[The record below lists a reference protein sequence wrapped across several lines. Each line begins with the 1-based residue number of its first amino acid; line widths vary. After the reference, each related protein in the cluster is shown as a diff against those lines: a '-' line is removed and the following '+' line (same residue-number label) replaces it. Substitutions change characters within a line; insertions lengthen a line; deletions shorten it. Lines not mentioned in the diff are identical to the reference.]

1 MKKLLFIT
9 LIILISTFDSYSQS
23 QNGEIKGKVIEANNN
38 LPIPFANVLIV
49 GTNLGAS
56 TDLNGNFLIKNV
68 PVGIYQLRA
77 SVIGYTPQV
86 KNDIMVKPNRIT
98 EVNFELVTQAIE
110 IENVVVQADYFDK
123 NYLEPVSVRKFSQE
137 ELRRSPGGFEDVV
150 RALSVLPGIA
160 QADAGRNDLVVRG
173 GAPSENLYVVDGY
186 EIPNINHFGT
196 QGSTGGPISFIN
208 LDFVEDVKFSTG
220 GFPVLYGDKV
230 SSTLTINLREGDKQK
245 FGGKGTLS
253 ATLFGLDL
261 EGPVL
266 GEKSSFIFSARRSY
280 LDFIFKAAGFSF
292 VPEYYDVFTKFDYK
306 IDNINSLNFLFIGA
320 FDNVKFFNDTPEKRN
335 NNARILGSDQIQYIS
350 GITYKRVFKDGF
362 MNLRYY
368 RNFTDYN
375 TRQSDSLLN
384 PIFKNISREEENNLQ
399 LDVVH
404 KFFKN
409 LEMNFGTSLKFI
421 EFDAQIL
428 FPTFVTS
435 FRDTLPQLDFN
446 RTKNFFKGAT
456 YINFNYRPF
465 SKLSSNIGLRYD
477 YFNAI
482 NSKSY
487 LSPRLS
493 LSYLVNDYF
502 TLNLSAGI
510 YKQFPSL
517 IWLVAY
523 DQNRN
528 LKPIDVKQ
536 YILGFDYLI
545 REDTQIKIETF
556 IKNYSDY
563 PTSLTRPYLVLA
575 NTGAGFAGS
584 DDNFSSFGLDPLVS
598 AGSGFARGVEFSI
611 QKKMSEIPLY
621 GIFSLTYSK
630 SDFKSLNGF
639 TRSSNFD
646 QNWLIN
652 LSGGYRFNMY
662 WEVSTRFRF
671 ASGRPYTPFDDNGIQ
686 YVNDL
691 NSKRL
696 KSIHSLDVRVDR
708 RWIFKNWTLIT
719 YIDIQNIYNRRN
731 LSGIRW
737 DPRTRTVDE
746 TSSIGIL
753 PSIGISAEF

>member
-1 MKKLLFIT
+1 MKKLLLIA

>member
-1 MKKLLFIT
+1 MV
-9 LIILISTFDSYSQS
+9 LIINGNSQS
-23 QNGEIKGKVIEANNN
+23 ESGEIKGRVLEANNK

-49 GTNLGAS
+49 GTNIGAS
-56 TDLNGNFLIKNV
+56 TDIQGNFVIKNV

-77 SVIGYTPQV
+77 SVIGYTPQI
-86 KNDIMVKPNRIT
+86 KNDVMVKPGKVT
-98 EVNFELVTQAIE
+98 TVDFELSQQVIE
-110 IENVVVQADYFDK
+110 IENVVVKADYFDK
-123 NYLEPVSVRKFSQE
+123 NFLEPVSVRKFSQE
-137 ELRRSPGGFEDVV
+137 EIRRSPGGFEDVV
-150 RALSVLPGIA
+150 RSLSVLPGIA

-173 GAPSENLYVVDGY
+173 GAPSENLYVVDGF

-208 LDFVEDVKFSTG
+208 LDFVKDVSFSTG
-220 GFPVLYGDKV
+220 GFPVLYGDKL
-230 SSTLTINLREGDKQK
+230 SSTLTINLREGDNQN

-261 EGPVL
+261 EGPIV
-266 GEKSSFIFSARRSY
+266 GNNSSFIFSARRSY

-292 VPEYYDVFTKFDYK
+292 VPEYYDIFSKFDYQ
-306 IDNINSLNFLFIGA
+306 IDNKNSIGFLFINA
-320 FDNVKFFNDTPEKRN
+320 IDNVKFFNDSPEKRN
-335 NNARILGSDQIQYIS
+335 NNARILGSDQLQYIA
-350 GITYKRVFKDGF
+350 GLKYRRVFRDGF
-362 MNLRYY
+362 MNLRLY

-384 PIFKNISREEENNLQ
+384 PIFKNISREEENNIQ

-404 KFFKN
+404 KFLQN
-409 LEMNFGTSLKFI
+409 LEMNFGASAKFI
-421 EFDAQIL
+421 EFDADIL

-435 FRDTLPQLDFN
+435 FGDVLPTL
-446 RTKNFFKGAT
+446 NFKKSSNYFKGAS

-465 SKLSSNIGLRYD
+465 EKFVSNFGVRFD

-482 NSKSY
+482 MKKSY

-493 LSYLVNDYF
+493 LSYFLTDNF
-502 TLNLSAGI
+502 TLNFSTGI

-517 IWLVAY
+517 IWLAAY
-523 DQNRN
+523 EQNKN
-528 LKPIDVKQ
+528 LKAIDVKQ
-536 YILGFDYLI
+536 YIIGFDYLI
-545 REDTQIKIETF
+545 REDTQIKLEGF
-556 IKNYSDY
+556 LKNYSDY
-563 PTSLTRPYLVLA
+563 PTSLIRPYLVLA
-575 NTGAGFAGS
+575 NTGAGFSGS

-598 AGSGFARGVEFSI
+598 AGSGFARGVELSV
-611 QKKMSEIPLY
+611 QKKISNIPLY

-630 SDFKSLNGF
+630 SDFKALDGI
-639 TRSSNFD
+639 TRSSNYD

-671 ASGRPYTPFDDNGIQ
+671 ASGRPYTPFDDNGKQNIS
-686 YVNDL
+686 DL
-691 NSKRL
+691 NSRRL

-719 YIDIQNIYNRRN
+719 YLDIQNIYNRRN

-737 DPRTRTVDE
+737 DPQTRTVDE

>member
-1 MKKLLFIT
+1 MKKLLLIA

-350 GITYKRVFKDGF
+350 GITYKRVFRDGF

-465 SKLSSNIGLRYD
+465 SKLTSNIGLRYD